1 MCANR
6 RVCAHFVKR
15 ASKNVFLYSLYK
27 KFIDKY
33 DFYGTIHIVRF
44 IPICEVTV
52 LSEKSNQTDTS
63 LDELV
68 LAARQGDDAA
78 FARLAAALM
87 PAMRARAAAS
97 ACADLDADDLVQEG
111 MLALLSA
118 VHTYQIGAEAS
129 FMTFAGVCIRNRMI
143 SALRKV
149 SGSKSVRTQ
158 DTVPLDADVPAPE
171 LTVEAYGDLREE
183 CETLLR
189 RVDTKLSSNERTVLY
204 LFLSGLSYREIA
216 ERLGKTPKSVDN
228 ALQRVRHKLK
238 AEQF

>member
-1 MCANR
+1 M
-6 RVCAHFVKR
+6 
-15 ASKNVFLYSLYK
+15 
-27 KFIDKY
+27 
-33 DFYGTIHIVRF
+33 
-44 IPICEVTV
+44 
-52 LSEKSNQTDTS
+52 
-63 LDELV
+63 
-68 LAARQGDDAA
+68 
-78 FARLAAALM
+78 
-87 PAMRARAAAS
+87 
-97 ACADLDADDLVQEG
+97 
-111 MLALLSA
+111 
-118 VHTYQIGAEAS
+118 
-129 FMTFAGVCIRNRMI
+129 
-143 SALRKV
+143 
-149 SGSKSVRTQ
+149 RTQ